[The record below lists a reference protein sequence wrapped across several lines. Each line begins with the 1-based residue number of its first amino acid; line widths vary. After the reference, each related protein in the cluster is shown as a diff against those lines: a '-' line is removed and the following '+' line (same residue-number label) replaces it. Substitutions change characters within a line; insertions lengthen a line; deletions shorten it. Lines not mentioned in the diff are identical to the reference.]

1 MTRSRI
7 AIVIAA
13 CLALASTE
21 ALRADVRS
29 DQKTKFQLAGALG
42 KVVNFFGGKSAREG
56 VTSTVA
62 IKGSRMMTSN
72 GDGTAQIVDLSEEK
86 IYDLDLKKKSYRV
99 TTFADLRR
107 QMEEA
112 RKRAQEEA
120 KKEQASEKAEPTKQA
135 PNAKQDPNEP
145 QLDVDFEVK
154 NTGEKKDINGFS
166 TSQSVMTITVRE
178 KGKTLQQSGGMVLT
192 SDIWLTPSVPALK
205 EIADFH
211 MKYAQKLYGPS
222 ITGASPQD
230 MASAMAMYPMMK
242 PALEKMAAEGSKM
255 QGMPILTTT
264 TMDAVKSAE
273 EVAAEKQQASET
285 KAAPTS
291 SAPTGVGG
299 LIGGFGRRMAQK
311 KTADDTAAAGP
322 RDRANVMTTTSEV
335 LKVATTVAAEDV
347 AIPAGFKES
356 K

>member
-7 AIVIAA
+7 AIVFTA
-13 CLALASTE
+13 CLALASTQ

-42 KVVNFFGGKSAREG
+42 KVVNFFGGKAAREG

-62 IKGSRMMTSN
+62 IKGNRMMTTN
-72 GDGTAQIVDLSEEK
+72 GDQTAQIVDLSEEK
-86 IYDLDLKKKSYRV
+86 IYDIDLKKKSYRV

-112 RKRAQEEA
+112 RKRAEEEA
-120 KKEQASEKAEPTKQA
+120 KKEQASEPARQEPEAKPD
-135 PNAKQDPNEP
+135 PNAKQM
-145 QLDVDFEVK
+145 DVDFEVK

-166 TSQSVMTITVRE
+166 TTQSIMTITVRE
-178 KGKTLQQSGGMVLT
+178 KGKTLQQSGGMVVT

-211 MKYAQKLYGPS
+211 MKYAQKLYGPM
-222 ITGASPQD
+222 IEGASPQD
-230 MASAMAMYPMMK
+230 MASAMAVYPMMK
-242 PALEKMAAEGSKM
+242 PALEKMAAEGGKM
-255 QGMPILTTT
+255 QGTPILTTT

-273 EVAAEKQQASET
+273 EIAAERQSAGET
-285 KAAPTS
+285 KAPTS
-291 SAPTGVGG
+291 SSPTGVGG

-311 KTADDTAAAGP
+311 KASDDSAASAGP
-322 RDRANVMTTTSEV
+322 KDRATVVTTTSEV
-335 LKVATTVAAEDV
+335 LKVATTVADADV

>member
-7 AIVIAA
+7 AIVFTAS
-13 CLALASTE
+13 LALASTQ

-42 KVVNFFGGKSAREG
+42 KVVNFFGGKAAREG

-62 IKGSRMMTSN
+62 IKGNRMMTTN
-72 GDGTAQIVDLSEEK
+72 GDQTAQIVDLSEEK
-86 IYDLDLKKKSYRV
+86 IYDIDLKKKAYRV

-107 QMEEA
+107 QMEDA
-112 RKRAQEEA
+112 RKRAEEEA
-120 KKEQASEKAEPTKQA
+120 RKEQASEPSKQEPAAKPD
-135 PNAKQDPNEP
+135 PNAKQM
-145 QLDVDFEVK
+145 DVDFEVK
-154 NTGEKKDINGFS
+154 NTGEKKEINGFS
-166 TSQSVMTITVRE
+166 TTQSIMTITVRE
-178 KGKTLQQSGGMVLT
+178 KGKTLQQSGGMVVT

-211 MKYAQKLYGPS
+211 MKYAQKLYGPM
-222 ITGASPQD
+222 IEGASPQD

-255 QGMPILTTT
+255 QGTPILTTT
-264 TMDAVKSAE
+264 TMDAVKSADE
-273 EVAAEKQQASET
+273 IAAEKQSASET
-285 KAAPTS
+285 KAPTS
-291 SAPTGVGG
+291 SSPTGVGG

-311 KTADDTAAAGP
+311 KASEDSAASAGP
-322 RDRANVMTTTSEV
+322 KDRATVVTTTSET
-335 LKVATTVAAEDV
+335 LKVSTTVADADV

>member
-42 KVVNFFGGKSAREG
+42 KVVNFFGGKAAREG

-62 IKGSRMMTSN
+62 IKGNRMMTSN

-86 IYDLDLKKKSYRV
+86 IYDIDLKKKSYRV

-112 RKRAQEEA
+112 RKRAEEEA
-120 KKEQASEKAEPTKQA
+120 KKEQASEKPSQ
-135 PNAKQDPNEP
+135 PSRLLPPSRIPNEP
-145 QLDVDFEVK
+145 QMDVDFEVK

-166 TSQSVMTITVRE
+166 TTQSVMTITVRE

-211 MKYAQKLYGPS
+211 MKYAQKLYGPM

-273 EVAAEKQQASET
+273 QVAAEKEQASET

-311 KTADDTAAAGP
+311 KT
-322 RDRANVMTTTSEV
+322 S
-335 LKVATTVAAEDV
+335 
-347 AIPAGFKES
+347 
-356 K
+356 